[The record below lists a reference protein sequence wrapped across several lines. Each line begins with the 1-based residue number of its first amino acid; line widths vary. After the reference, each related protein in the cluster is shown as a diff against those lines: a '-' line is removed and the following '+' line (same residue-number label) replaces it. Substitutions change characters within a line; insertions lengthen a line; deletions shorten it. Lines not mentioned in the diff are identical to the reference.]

1 MMFFRSGFLFSIF
14 LLSFLSF
21 SAYANAATVP
31 NPPTGLTARN
41 TGLQVT
47 LSWTPGSDGGSA
59 ITNYK
64 IYRNTSSPATTLL
77 ATIGNLAGYN
87 DQTILANTTY
97 YYRVTATNSVGEGTY
112 SNEVNTMPQRA
123 AINKPPNYL
132 SSGNGL
138 VGYWTFDGK
147 NLKTNVTDSS
157 GQGNNGSLMFG
168 SSGNTSTSSM
178 QVAGKIGQALSFDG
192 VDDYVDVAGLT
203 SDSNFANTT
212 FTVTGWVSAKTGA
225 VGAIISKDGR
235 TNGGWYIDV
244 GYSASKKIS
253 VTIRHNNTAGA
264 FRSSSSVVDNGK
276 WHHFVAIITTDT
288 TTYTNQNMAVCNN
301 SGSWRKLGSG
311 ASREVEVL
319 HHGGHR
325 V

>member
-123 AINKPPNYL
+123 AIN
-132 SSGNGL
+132 
-138 VGYWTFDGK
+138 
-147 NLKTNVTDSS
+147 
-157 GQGNNGSLMFG
+157 
-168 SSGNTSTSSM
+168 
-178 QVAGKIGQALSFDG
+178 
-192 VDDYVDVAGLT
+192 
-203 SDSNFANTT
+203 
-212 FTVTGWVSAKTGA
+212 
-225 VGAIISKDGR
+225 
-235 TNGGWYIDV
+235 
-244 GYSASKKIS
+244 
-253 VTIRHNNTAGA
+253 
-264 FRSSSSVVDNGK
+264 
-276 WHHFVAIITTDT
+276 
-288 TTYTNQNMAVCNN
+288 
-301 SGSWRKLGSG
+301 
-311 ASREVEVL
+311 
-319 HHGGHR
+319 
-325 V
+325 